1 MFPGLN
7 KIRAMKILHVALF
20 LTLTLA
26 GFAQEPAQLLS
37 NPKLKTYNWKS
48 QTQITVSGE
57 IKSTL
62 VQQITW
68 TPSGEQQKLEISR
81 TSPDQKKPIVPVRR
95 LLAKRKA
102 AKSKEWFQGL
112 EEQLAKYHKLPDLT
126 GKTNLEMA
134 NGQAVMTAQDVI
146 LSGDKLTVFL
156 DPKTRQPQSGEV
168 VTQYDDSDV
177 KIHLTFSQIEPGLA
191 TVTRSVC
198 EVPDHE
204 VAITITNSD
213 YTLRK

>member
-1 MFPGLN
+1 
-7 KIRAMKILHVALF
+7 MKILHVALF

-26 GFAQEPAQLLS
+26 GFAQDPAQLLS

-57 IKSTL
+57 VKSTL

-81 TSPDQKKPIVPVRR
+81 TTPDQKKPIVPMRR

-102 AKSKEWFQGL
+102 TKSKEWFQGL
-112 EEQLAKYHKLPDLT
+112 QEQLEKYHKLPDLT
-126 GKTNLEMA
+126 GKATMEMVD
-134 NGQAVMTAQDVI
+134 GQAVVTAQDVI
-146 LSGDKLTVFL
+146 QPGDKLTVFV
-156 DPKTRQPQSGEV
+156 DPKTHQPLSGEV

-177 KIHLTFSQIEPGLA
+177 KIHLNFSQIESGLA
-191 TVTRSVC
+191 TVTKSVC
-198 EVPDHE
+198 EVPDHD
-204 VAITITNSD
+204 VTITVTNSD
-213 YTLRK
+213 YSKRDQVTN